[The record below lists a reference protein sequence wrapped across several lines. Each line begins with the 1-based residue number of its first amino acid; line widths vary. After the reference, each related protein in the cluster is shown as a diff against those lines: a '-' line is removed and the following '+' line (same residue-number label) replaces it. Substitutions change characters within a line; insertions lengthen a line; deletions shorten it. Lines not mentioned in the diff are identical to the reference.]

1 MLTIKQK
8 TAFINSLKAYKR
20 KYIVK
25 KYAELD
31 ESATR
36 LMINYFLVEVLGY
49 KELEEIKTE
58 YSINGTYADY
68 VIQLDKK
75 QHIVIEVKAIQ
86 INISEKHIRQAIGY
100 ATNEGINWVLLTN
113 GRYFA
118 LFRVIFGKPIRYK
131 KIFNYDLSDLND
143 FKSSMIYFEYLT
155 MKCVRN
161 GELEKF
167 WQRFIATEPANL
179 SKYLYN
185 TEIIKFLKRSLKR
198 DAKLNF
204 SEENIF
210 ESVHEII
217 INPIQSKKPK
227 FKK

>member
-1 MLTIKQK
+1 MLTTKQRA
-8 TAFINSLKAYKR
+8 AFLQNLKAYKR
-20 KYIVK
+20 KYIIK
-25 KYAELD
+25 KYADLD

-36 LMINYFLVEVLGY
+36 LMINSFLIEVLGY
-49 KELEEIKTE
+49 KELEQIKTE

-75 QHIVIEVKAIQ
+75 QHIVVEVKAIQ

-100 ATNEGINWVLLTN
+100 AANEGINWVLLTN
-113 GRYFA
+113 GRSFS

-131 KIFNYDLSDLND
+131 EIFTYDLNDLSD

-155 MKCVRN
+155 VKCVKS

-167 WQRFIATEPANL
+167 WKRFIATEPVNL
-179 SKYLYN
+179 SKYLYKP
-185 TEIIKFLKRSLKR
+185 EIVRFLKRSLKR

-204 SEENIF
+204 SEERIF
-210 ESVHEII
+210 DSIHEII
-217 INPIQSKKPK
+217 INPIESRKPK
-227 FKK
+227 FTK

>member
-8 TAFINSLKAYKR
+8 SVFINSLKAYKK
-20 KYIVK
+20 KYIIK
-25 KYAELD
+25 KYADLD

-36 LMINYFLVEVLGY
+36 LMINSFLIEVLGY

-113 GRYFA
+113 GRYFT

-131 KIFNYDLSDLND
+131 EIFNYDLSDSND
-143 FKSSMIYFEYLT
+143 FKSSMTYFEYLT
-155 MKCVRN
+155 IRCVRN

-167 WQRFIATEPANL
+167 WQRFIATEPENL
-179 SKYLYN
+179 SKYLYKP
-185 TEIIKFLKRSLKR
+185 EIIKFLKRSLKR
-198 DAKLNF
+198 DAKLKF
-204 SEENIF
+204 SEEDIF
-210 ESVHEII
+210 ESIHEII
-217 INPIQSKKPK
+217 INPIKSKKPK